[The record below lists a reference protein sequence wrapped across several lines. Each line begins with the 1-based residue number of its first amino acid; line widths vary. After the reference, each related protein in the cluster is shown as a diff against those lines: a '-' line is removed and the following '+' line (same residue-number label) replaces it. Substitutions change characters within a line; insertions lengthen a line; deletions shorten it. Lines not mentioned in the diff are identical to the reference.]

1 LGYKIFWHEDVL
13 KDLKKI
19 DNKITKKIINKIKGY
34 LSKDPISLG
43 KQLKGNFLGM
53 YRYRIGAHRI
63 IYIIDEE
70 NKFLKI
76 LRIGLRKDIYKKI

>member
-1 LGYKIFWHEDVL
+1 MGYKIFWHEDVL

-19 DNKITKKIINKIKGY
+19 DKKITKKIINKIKGY